1 LGQEE
6 RALDHYRQAL
16 AVQQE
21 VGDRRGE
28 ALSLRSIGLLQEDQG
43 DTAQAITFYQQ
54 AIEVTESIQSEIQIE
69 ELKTSF
75 AAEQVP
81 VYQHL
86 INLLWQGDRL
96 EEAFNYG
103 ERARARAFLD
113 QLAGGRVDFRA
124 GAASTLL
131 DQEQSVRTEIA
142 TLRAQLV
149 AFRNR
154 ARDQWDTEAIA
165 AVQAELTSREADYA
179 ALLTQL
185 KLQSPEAASVV
196 SVDVASLADIQE
208 LLDADTTLLEY
219 FVTEDRTLVSII
231 THNTF
236 DTVALDVSR
245 EDLTDTITSFRDF
258 ASLEDLHPASLQQL
272 HSWLIAPI
280 ETHLVTRAVGIVPHN
295 VLHYLPFAALTDGEG
310 YLSDHY
316 VLFTLP
322 SASVLPF
329 VQEKRKP
336 DADTL
341 LALGNPSIAE
351 PLPVLHF
358 AQREAEAVADLYG
371 TQPFVGADAS
381 ESVVW
386 LQAANAG
393 ILHLAAHGEYN
404 PYNPLFSTIYLAED
418 AENDGRLEVHEIYGL
433 DLTAATDLV
442 VLSACQTQI
451 GALSAGD
458 EVVGL
463 SRAFLY
469 AGTPS
474 VIASLWNV
482 DDEATALLMERFY
495 THLRAGLSKG
505 EALRQAQIDVR
516 DEYPHPYYWA
526 AFVLTG
532 DAGDVTGD
540 VALEPTPGGG
550 GLCWGAALP
559 VGLVLVAGIHRRRTL
574 RKTR

>member
-1 LGQEE
+1 
-6 RALDHYRQAL
+6 
-16 AVQQE
+16 
-21 VGDRRGE
+21 
-28 ALSLRSIGLLQEDQG
+28 
-43 DTAQAITFYQQ
+43 
-54 AIEVTESIQSEIQIE
+54 
-69 ELKTSF
+69 
-75 AAEQVP
+75 
-81 VYQHL
+81 
-86 INLLWQGDRL
+86 
-96 EEAFNYG
+96 
-103 ERARARAFLD
+103 
-113 QLAGGRVDFRA
+113 
-124 GAASTLL
+124 
-131 DQEQSVRTEIA
+131 
-142 TLRAQLV
+142 
-149 AFRNR
+149 
-154 ARDQWDTEAIA
+154 
-165 AVQAELTSREADYA
+165 
-179 ALLTQL
+179 
-185 KLQSPEAASVV
+185 
-196 SVDVASLADIQE
+196 VASLADIQA
-208 LLDADTTLLEY
+208 LLGADTTLLEY
-219 FVTEDRTLVSII
+219 FVTEERTLVFVI
-231 THNTF
+231 TQDTF
-236 DTVALDVSR
+236 ETVALDVSG
-245 EDLTDTITSFRDF
+245 DALTDTITGFRDF
-258 ASLEDLHPASLQQL
+258 ASLEDPHPASLQQL
-272 HSWLIAPI
+272 HSWLVAPI
-280 ETHLVTRAVGIVPHN
+280 ESHLATSTVGIVPHGA
-295 VLHYLPFAALTDGEG
+295 LHYLPFAALTDGER
-310 YLSDHY
+310 YLGDDQ

-322 SASVLPF
+322 SASALAF
-329 VQEKRKP
+329 IQEKRK
-336 DADTL
+336 DNADTL
-341 LALGNPSIAE
+341 LALGNPTIAE
-351 PLPVLHF
+351 PLAVLHF
-358 AQREAEAVADLYG
+358 AEREAEAVADLYA

-393 ILHLAAHGEYN
+393 ILHLAAHGAYN
-404 PYNPLFSTIYLAED
+404 AYNPLFSAIYLAGD

-451 GALSAGD
+451 GEVSAGD

-540 VALEPTPGGG
+540 VAPEPTPGGG